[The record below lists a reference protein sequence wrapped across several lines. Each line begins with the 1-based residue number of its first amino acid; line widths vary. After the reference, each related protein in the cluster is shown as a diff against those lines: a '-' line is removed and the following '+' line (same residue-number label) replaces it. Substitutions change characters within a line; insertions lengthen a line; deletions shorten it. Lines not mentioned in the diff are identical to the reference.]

1 MGACVR
7 SGRVSSVELQTE
19 SGKKGEVSWCVERKK
34 NGSEY
39 EIWPT
44 RRPARV
50 RETGIDGAHEPERE
64 LEQADE
70 RKERKQNQIKR
81 EGH

>member
-1 MGACVR
+1 M
-7 SGRVSSVELQTE
+7 
-19 SGKKGEVSWCVERKK
+19 KKGEVSWCAEQKK
-34 NGSEY
+34 NGSEN

-44 RRPARV
+44 RRPARLQ
-50 RETGIDGAHEPERE
+50 ETGTDGAREPERE

-70 RKERKQNQIKR
+70 RKEQKQNQIKR